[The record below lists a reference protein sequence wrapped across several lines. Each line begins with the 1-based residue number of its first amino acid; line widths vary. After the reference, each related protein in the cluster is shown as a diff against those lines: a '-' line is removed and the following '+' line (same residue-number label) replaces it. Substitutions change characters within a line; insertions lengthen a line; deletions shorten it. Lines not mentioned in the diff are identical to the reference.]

1 MNPNTLA
8 QKELCLTLG
17 HVWVIRKRVAE
28 YADMSPQVVLSFWL
42 DEIGPKGWYAG
53 GDALDSEIREKFQ
66 PLWKRAEE
74 GALALWLTCPSE
86 TLAYIILL
94 DQLSRN
100 MHRGSPDAFKLDP
113 AALAAAKMAI
123 NRDWDLKI
131 DEPARQFFYM
141 PLMHSEN
148 QCDQDRA
155 VRLFKTRMPK
165 TGAGQIDH
173 ARAHREII
181 RRFGRFPYRNEV
193 LGRTSNPAEVR
204 FLAESGYGDV
214 LRELQREKAVA

>member
-1 MNPNTLA
+1 MT
-8 QKELCLTLG
+8 
-17 HVWVIRKRVAE
+17 
-28 YADMSPQVVLSFWL
+28 PQDVLSFWL
-42 DEIGPKGWYAG
+42 DEVGPEGWYAG
-53 GDALDSEIREKFQ
+53 GDALDADIREKFL
-66 PLWKRAEE
+66 PTWERAKE
-74 GALALWLTCPSE
+74 GSLGLWLTCASE

-100 MHRGSPDAFKLDP
+100 MHRGSPDSFKLDA
-113 AALAAAKMAI
+113 AALAAAKLAI
-123 NRDWDLKI
+123 SRDWDLRI

-155 VRLFKTRMPK
+155 VRLFMTRMPE
-165 TGAGQIDH
+165 AGHHNIDH

-193 LGRTSNPAEVR
+193 LGRTSSEAEEK
-204 FLAESGYGDV
+204 FLSGGGYGDL
-214 LRELQREKAVA
+214 LRELQMAEEVA